1 MKAFKSQVS
10 VGLGATTFADVHIMR
25 ISQNS
30 SALCGVRCV
39 ISRCEQRSMI
49 AEARAKPGALVAHR
63 MQLIEVRLASASA
76 SFELN
81 GKAILAGVRCVSATD
96 QMQIFPM
103 PRFRQT
109 CGSKCKSPRGG
120 DPPSATY

>member
-1 MKAFKSQVS
+1 
-10 VGLGATTFADVHIMR
+10 
-25 ISQNS
+25 
-30 SALCGVRCV
+30 
-39 ISRCEQRSMI
+39 MI

-109 CGSKCKSPRGG
+109 CGSKCKSPCGA
-120 DPPSATY
+120 DPTSGTCRTTTNNSDQEDGSQKSQPAARNFEATALSGQP